1 MPTGQTGRGGGE
13 LLRSLRKARTDAAGR
28 RLTIEGVARAAGFD
42 YRTISDIERGVIPTP
57 SLPTIQR
64 IFAALDSFGD
74 VTVADKNMVLQ
85 AYGYH
90 PILVPPTPA
99 EIERACRLWLEEHQH
114 THLPAYL
121 VSYNQRLLVWNRYAP
136 RMLGLT
142 IESLPNG
149 IFEHV
154 TVFDLVFNPQLPSTM
169 RLLNAEELAPK
180 LLTLMKAE
188 MRPFRDEAW
197 YRDLIETTRTQY
209 PLFQAIWAQIPDDLE
224 MVPIRTVGPIR
235 FQYDAD
241 TVLSFTIYGT
251 DFINDPRFRV
261 VQYHPADPTTITIWN
276 QWVVEEMAKQG
287 KA

>member
-1 MPTGQTGRGGGE
+1 MSTDHIGAAK
-13 LLRSLRKARTDAAGR
+13 LRSLRKARTDTDEK
-28 RLTIEGVARAAGFD
+28 RLTIERLAASAGFD
-42 YRTISDIERGVIPTP
+42 YRTISDIERGVALHPPLAT
-57 SLPTIQR
+57 LQR
-64 IFAALDSFGD
+64 IFSALDALGA
-74 VTVADKNMVLQ
+74 VTVADKNTVLQ
-85 AYGYH
+85 AYGYY

-99 EIERACRLWLEEHQH
+99 EIERACQTWLDEHQH

-136 RMLGLT
+136 RMIGLS
-142 IESLPNG
+142 IESLPIG
-149 IFEHV
+149 SFENI
-154 TVFDLVFNPQLPSTM
+154 TVFDLVFSPQLPSTM

-188 MRPFRDEAW
+188 MRPFQDEEW
-197 YRDLIETTRTQY
+197 YRDLIETTSIQY
-209 PLFQAIWAQIPDDLE
+209 PLFKAIWEQIPDDLD
-224 MVPIRTVGPIR
+224 MVLIRTVGPVR

-276 QWVVEEMAKQG
+276 QWVAEEMAKQG
-287 KA
+287 GG